1 MHNEE
6 KEKNELILRLA
17 LKNKYKWIGFL
28 ARTIFSMLIVWYT
41 YKAHTNP
48 PTSFHTI
55 KGWAFFYLFGPFFSY
70 LFLLITI
77 HGANAR
83 YIEIYNN
90 KIIQRVFIKWL
101 PPFEKVVHF
110 KPDEMKF
117 KIIYYNK
124 GYYCIA
130 FYNSDKDLEVFLS
143 LEKILHSPLYKKVI
157 CIGINPSLKLF
168 KIFHLRYYE
177 KSKLL
182 KLIDILME
190 NCKNE
195 NDKQLLEKL
204 KQEVLAW
211 KDK

>member
-6 KEKNELILRLA
+6 KDELILRLA
-17 LKNKYKWIGFL
+17 RKNKYKWIGAL
-28 ARTIFSMLIVWYT
+28 AWTVFSILIVWYT

-48 PTSFHTI
+48 PNSFHTI

-70 LFLLITI
+70 IFLLGTI
-77 HGANAR
+77 HIINYR
-83 YIEIYNN
+83 YVEIYNN

-101 PPFEKVVHF
+101 PPFERVIHF
-110 KPDEMKF
+110 KPNEMKF
-117 KIIYYNK
+117 KIIHNN
-124 GYYCIA
+124 GNYCIA

-143 LEKILHSPLYKKVI
+143 LAKILHSPLYKKVI

-168 KIFHLRYYE
+168 KLFHLRYYE
-177 KSKLL
+177 KSKIL

-190 NCKNE
+190 NCKDE

-211 KDK
+211 KGE